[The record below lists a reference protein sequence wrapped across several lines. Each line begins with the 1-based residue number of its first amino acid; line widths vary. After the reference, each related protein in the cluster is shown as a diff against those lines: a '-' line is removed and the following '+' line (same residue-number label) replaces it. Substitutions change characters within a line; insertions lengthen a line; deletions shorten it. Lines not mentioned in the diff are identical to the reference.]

1 MENCESGKSQWITS
15 QMGNLTLVK
24 NAVKDGGSKITFTS
38 AIIAFAY
45 KNVCILSTITGYYIY
60 VYSPWNSLPV

>member
-1 MENCESGKSQWITS
+1 
-15 QMGNLTLVK
+15 MGNLTLVK